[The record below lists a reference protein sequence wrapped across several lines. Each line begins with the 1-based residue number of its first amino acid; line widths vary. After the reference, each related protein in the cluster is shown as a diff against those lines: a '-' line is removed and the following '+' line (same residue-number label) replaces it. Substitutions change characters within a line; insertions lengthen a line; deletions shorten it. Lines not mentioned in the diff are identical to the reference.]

1 MLRASARK
9 GVGGETRLEGKEG
22 KTKGCG
28 FSAALRR
35 AILQVTSIWKGWST
49 TPCTQNRNG
58 AGGGSEQGQAER
70 TVVNV

>member
-1 MLRASARK
+1 M
-9 GVGGETRLEGKEG
+9 EGKEG

-58 AGGGSEQGQAER
+58 AGGAQSKARQRGQ
-70 TVVNV
+70 